1 MWVEP
6 TLVSDIIPL
15 RLTATAAIDTA
26 FETAWPEIYGTVMA
40 GDNNG
45 EVSGRVK

>member
-15 RLTATAAIDTA
+15 RLTATAAIYAD
-26 FETAWPEIYGTVMA
+26 FETAWPQVYATVLA
-40 GDNNG
+40 RNDNG
-45 EVSGRVK
+45 EVSGQVT